1 MAKERCDQTPKDEEI
16 LSYTNVP
23 VSIAAAYLGI
33 SPQVVRDGLS
43 QKTAPYGFAIQ
54 NQETGTRTFHISP
67 GLLVNYQNGVL
78 NGLNVTNAVEIMV
91 TGIEQLLSERSRV
104 ALEIL
109 APGLLEA
116 NKRSASLCKNPR
128 QIPTT

>member
-1 MAKERCDQTPKDEEI
+1 MAKTRCDQTPKDKEI

-23 VSIAAAYLGI
+23 VSVAASYLGI
-33 SPQVVRDGLS
+33 SQQAVRDGLS

-54 NQETGTRTFHISP
+54 NQETGTWTFHISP

-78 NGLNVTNAVEIMV
+78 NGLNVTNAVEIV
-91 TGIEQLLSERSRV
+91 ATGIEQLLNARSRV

-116 NKRSASLCKNPR
+116 NKRSAMLCKNPS
-128 QIPTT
+128 QVVGT